1 MLMQCVFPDCPK
13 EATSLAI
20 TKISD
25 WKVEVTWMPEMP
37 VCADHREWLWI
48 HVPDAEFR
56 PL

>member
-1 MLMQCVFPDCPK
+1 LLMQCVFPDCPK

-20 TKISD
+20 TQISD
-25 WKVEVTWMPEMP
+25 WKVKVTWMPEMP
-37 VCADHREWLWI
+37 VCDDHREWLWI